1 MTPSARI
8 YDSPRLAAA
17 YAYDRPPVHQP
28 IIQAI
33 GQSLQITTRRRR
45 ALDIGC
51 GAGRSTAALEALAE
65 TVIGLEPLRTMLTHS
80 RAVAPHARFLA
91 GQAERLP
98 FAAGAFDLITA
109 AGSLNYTDLNLFLPD
124 AARVLAPSGVLII
137 YDFSVGR
144 RMRGDHRLDAWFASF
159 QRRYVSPPGYDLDVR
174 GLTYSQSGLRLQL
187 YEELEIAVPMTLSSY
202 LSYVL
207 SETNVEV
214 AISSGLSE
222 TAIRTWCQSTLADLF
237 GDTSHDVLFEAYV
250 AYVSHDGSAHGR
262 RSLELA

>member
-1 MTPSARI
+1 MTLSARI

-28 IIQAI
+28 IIQTIAH
-33 GQSLQITTRRRR
+33 SLQITTRFRR

-65 TVIGLEPLRTMLTHS
+65 TVIGLEGVRTMLTHS
-80 RAVAPHARFLA
+80 HVVAPHARFVA

-98 FAAGAFDLITA
+98 FAAEAFDLITA

-124 AARVLAPSGVLII
+124 ATRVLAPSGVLII
-137 YDFSVGR
+137 YDFSAGR
-144 RMRGDHRLDAWFASF
+144 RMRGDHRLDEWFASF
-159 QRRYVSPPGYDLDVR
+159 QRRYVSPSGYELDIR
-174 GLTYSQSGLRLQL
+174 GLAYSQSGLRLER
-187 YEELEIAVPMTLSSY
+187 YEELEIAVPMGLSSY
-202 LSYVL
+202 LSYIL

-222 TAIRTWCQSTLADLF
+222 TAIRTWCQSTLADVF
-237 GDTSHDVLFEAYV
+237 GETSHDVLFEAYV
-250 AYVSHDGSAHGR
+250 AYVCRDGSAQCR
-262 RSLELA
+262 RSQELA